1 MTGNDSLENILK
13 DSSHRL
19 QHIWLEE
26 VAKTLGIVAGFQIE
40 ITILNPHIKNDR
52 LNAQPQCSAQC
63 GSRRHFL
70 LKWDVCSN
78 NF

>member
-1 MTGNDSLENILK
+1 
-13 DSSHRL
+13 
-19 QHIWLEE
+19 LEE

-70 LKWDVCSN
+70 LKWGV
-78 NF
+78 